1 MAERSSRLKG
11 LRLSNEETNRLTRE
25 SLETALLQLLQEQD
39 IRDISIE
46 ALVQRAGVSRM
57 AYYRNFGSKEVIL
70 DNCITRVCDKIA
82 AVMGPYLRRDDWPG
96 ARREIFRVLYE
107 YKDFCRVL
115 IAAHESE
122 RLQNFFNACAAEC
135 AYDDSDRERYRMYF
149 WASAAYNLMYIWLRE
164 GMPISPDTL
173 ADYCNA
179 AILPRAET

>member
-57 AYYRNFGSKEVIL
+57 AYYRNFGSKEAIL
-70 DNCITRVCDKIA
+70 DNCITRVCGKIA

-96 ARREIFRVLYE
+96 ARR
-107 YKDFCRVL
+107 
-115 IAAHESE
+115 
-122 RLQNFFNACAAEC
+122 
-135 AYDDSDRERYRMYF
+135 
-149 WASAAYNLMYIWLRE
+149 
-164 GMPISPDTL
+164 
-173 ADYCNA
+173 
-179 AILPRAET
+179 